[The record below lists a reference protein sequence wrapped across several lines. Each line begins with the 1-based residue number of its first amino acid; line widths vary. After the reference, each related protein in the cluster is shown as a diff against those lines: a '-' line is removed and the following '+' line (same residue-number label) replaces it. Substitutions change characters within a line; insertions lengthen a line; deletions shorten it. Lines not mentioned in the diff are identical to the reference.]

1 MIRSC
6 IASHRRFSP
15 WFVAWVTVAVM
26 AGGAPEGAVWAD
38 ELDCH
43 VYDSRSGSITI
54 GVKAGNFLFQVGPE
68 VTFGTTRGIAWDK
81 VVQGIIARYKEACT
95 RYNAGV
101 LTKEEYARRLR
112 EIDGLYREAQELE
125 RKLQAET
132 HAHARS
138 MHDEMERALAG
149 RQGASQGPQG
159 SEPDSLGTSLAQ
171 LGDRIEELE
180 QIGRPLSPQ
189 PPCPPPDMLGAPGA
203 QGDSGRKC

>member
-1 MIRSC
+1 MIRPG
-6 IASHRRFSP
+6 IAHHRRLVP
-15 WFVAWVTVAVM
+15 WYVALATVAVL
-26 AGGAPEGAVWAD
+26 GGVALGGEVWAD

-43 VYDSRSGSITI
+43 VYDTRSNSITL
-54 GVKAGNFLFQVGPE
+54 GLKAGNFLFQVGPE
-68 VTFGTTRGIAWDK
+68 VTFGTARGIAWDK

-95 RYNAGV
+95 RYNAGMIS
-101 LTKEEYARRLR
+101 KEEYAQRLR
-112 EIDGLYREAQELE
+112 EIDGLYREALELE

-149 RQGASQGPQG
+149 RQGASQGTQG

-171 LGDRIEELE
+171 LGDRIEALE
-180 QIGRPLSPQ
+180 QIGRPLTPK